1 MGGILAVANQKGG
14 VGKTTTAV
22 NLAAA
27 VALAGHRVLLVDL
40 DPQGNATSGLGVAR
54 HELERHVYHLLM
66 GGAAL
71 DDILR
76 PTAVENLAILP
87 AARDLTGAEI
97 ELAEMAEWEYAL
109 ADKLRPAAARFE
121 VIFID
126 CPPSLG
132 RLTVNAMVA
141 ADGVLVPLQTE
152 YYAMEGL
159 TELLAT
165 VDSIRAGLNPNLT
178 LAGIVLTMYDGRTNL
193 ARDVEQEIRRHFGEL
208 VFKTV
213 VPRSVRLAEA
223 PSHGLPV
230 MLYDGRSQGAEA
242 YLELSRELLRRYRFS
257 PPESAHQTENS
268 GAAT

>member
-27 VALAGHRVLLVDL
+27 VALSGRRTLLVDL
-40 DPQGNATSGLGVAR
+40 DPQGNATSGLGLTRA
-54 HELERHVYHLLM
+54 ELDKHVYHLIM
-66 GGAAL
+66 GQATL
-71 DDILR
+71 EEIVR
-76 PTAVENLAILP
+76 PTAIQQLTIAP
-87 AARDLTGAEI
+87 AARDLTGAEV
-97 ELAEMAEWEYAL
+97 ELAERSEWEYAL
-109 ADKLRPAAARFE
+109 ADKLRPVAANYE
-121 VIFID
+121 IIFVD

-132 RLTVNAMVA
+132 RLSVNAMVA
-141 ADGVLVPLQTE
+141 ADGVLVPLQAE

-159 TELLAT
+159 SELLAT
-165 VDSIRAGLNPNLT
+165 VESIRGGLNPNLT

-193 ARDVEQEIRRHFGEL
+193 ARDVEAEIRKHFGEL
-208 VFKTV
+208 VFRTV

-230 MLYDGRSQGAEA
+230 LLYDVHSSGAEA

-257 PPESAHQTENS
+257 PPVPAAAEGS
-268 GAAT
+268 GVAS

>member
-1 MGGILAVANQKGG
+1 MGGILAIANQKGG
-14 VGKTTTAV
+14 VGKTTTAI

-27 VALAGHRVLLVDL
+27 IALAGRRALLVDL
-40 DPQGNATSGLGVAR
+40 DPQGNATSGVGIDRAQ
-54 HELERHVYHLLM
+54 LERHVYHLLM
-66 GGAAL
+66 GAAAM
-71 DDILR
+71 DEVVR
-76 PTAVENLAILP
+76 PTAIENLSILP
-87 AARDLTGAEI
+87 SARDLTGAEI
-97 ELAEMAEWEYAL
+97 ELADMPEWEYAL
-109 ADKLRPAAARFE
+109 ADKLRPVAGQYE

-141 ADGVLVPLQTE
+141 ADGVLVPLQAE

-165 VDSIRAGLNPNLT
+165 VDSIRAGLNPNLA
-178 LAGIVLTMYDGRTNL
+178 LAGIVLTMYDSRTNL

-208 VFKTV
+208 VFHTV
-213 VPRSVRLAEA
+213 VPRNVRLAEA
-223 PSHGLPV
+223 PSHGVPI
-230 MLYDGRSQGAEA
+230 MLYDVRSQGAEA

-257 PPESAHQTENS
+257 PAEQEQPTETS